1 MIWPVVMSWAMPRPA
16 TIRMSVATN
25 GWMPITAT
33 SIPFQRPQSIESP
46 RAAAMAMSTRREAV
60 LIVRLADQEAGAGA
74 GDGRD
79 GADGEIDPAGRDHE
93 RHPDRDEH
101 QRRAEADDVDQAPVQ
116 MPAAHV
122 DREEP
127 GRDQEVG
134 EQERDDREQR
144 PDQAMPRHAAAPPAI
159 VCSNVSTVTP
169 SLASSATIRRS
180 RRTSTL

>member
-33 SIPFQRPQSIESP
+33 STPFQRPQSIESP
-46 RAAAMAMSTRREAV
+46 RAAAMARSTVAEAV
-60 LIVRLADQEAGAGA
+60 LIVRLADQEAGTGA
-74 GDGRD
+74 RDGRD
-79 GADGEIDPAGRDHE
+79 GADGEVDPAGRDHE

-116 MPAAHV
+116 MPAPHV

-127 GRDQEVG
+127 W
-134 EQERDDREQR
+134 
-144 PDQAMPRHAAAPPAI
+144 
-159 VCSNVSTVTP
+159 
-169 SLASSATIRRS
+169 
-180 RRTSTL
+180 